1 MTSYIAAK
9 DAPLKNTGQIKL
21 YSRED
26 YDAMRAASQLT
37 ARCLDEVTHMVKPG
51 VTTQEI
57 DEFVYEFGKQNSA
70 VPATLNYRGYPYS
83 SCISL
88 NHVVCHGMPG
98 PKPLRNGDILNVD
111 ITFVLDGWHGDSSRM
126 YVAGQP
132 KRAAERLVDLT
143 YDCLMAGID
152 AVKPGNRMGAI
163 GAAIQD
169 LAERERC
176 SVVRDFCGHGLGRL
190 FHDAPNVLHYG
201 RPDEGVE
208 MRPGMI
214 FTIEPMINLGKHHVK
229 ILKDGWTAVTRDR
242 SLSAQ
247 FEHSVGV
254 TEDGCEIFTTSPAGL
269 HKPGLPVSE
278 AA

>member
-1 MTSYIAAK
+1 MR
-9 DAPLKNTGQIKL
+9 NTGEIKL
-21 YSRED
+21 YSSED
-26 YDAMRAASQLT
+26 FEGMRRACQLT
-37 ARCLDEVTHMVKPG
+37 ARCLDAVNDMVKPG
-51 VTTQEI
+51 RQTKDI
-57 DEFVYEFGKQNSA
+57 DEFVYQFGKDNGA

-88 NHVVCHGMPG
+88 NHVVCHGFPSE
-98 PKPLRNGDILNVD
+98 KPLRNGDILNVD
-111 ITFVLDGWHGDSSRM
+111 ITFILDGWHGDSSRM

-132 KRAAERLVDLT
+132 KRAAERLIDLT
-143 YDCLMAGID
+143 YDCLMVGIE

-163 GAAIQD
+163 GAAIQE
-169 LAERERC
+169 LAEKERC

-201 RPDEGVE
+201 RADEGAE

-229 ILKDGWTAVTRDR
+229 VLRDGWTAVTRDR

-254 TEDGCEIFTTSPAGL
+254 TETGVEIFTTSPAGL
-269 HKPGLPVSE
+269 HKPTFGGS
-278 AA
+278 